1 MMNVADVSSRL
12 KPIINTLN
20 RFSAALLLLAIVWL
34 CWSAARLLW
43 LLLAAPL
50 APALPLAPLQN
61 TANTSTD
68 HSGLFAIFADP
79 DPIAAPVQP
88 PPNVLLKGVLIAIP
102 ESLSSAMLDV
112 NGEVKNYRIGDTLKD
127 SDYTLVAVDWNEV
140 IIADAYDKEVVI
152 RMPEAMP
159 LDQSA
164 MLAGAVSN
172 QRLPDNS
179 MLPNLSNAPMP
190 EQGNPEMQPNGDAS
204 NDSEPQSPI
213 DEAVTELQSN
223 PASYLSR
230 MGVMASGESYQV
242 TAAMPAKLRNRLGLE
257 PGDKVLTVNT
267 VASAT
272 GMRADFANSI
282 GGKSYGFELAA
293 DWKATDALNF
303 SLAYSYIHLS
313 LDDNSSAAE
322 AFGDIRNKNTPQ
334 HQLSMRGSYKLLSNL
349 QINLWGRYHDN
360 FATHA
365 LTEIG
370 GKTYDIDSSFTLD
383 ANLIWAPVENLEL
396 MLAGQ
401 NLLDSRQLNYVS
413 EYAIP
418 PTEIERSIYGKVTW
432 RF

>member
-12 KPIINTLN
+12 KPVINTLN
-20 RFSAALLLLAIVWL
+20 RFAAALLLLAIVWL

-61 TANTSTD
+61 TANSSAD

-164 MLAGAVSN
+164 MLAGAVGN

-190 EQGNPEMQPNGDAS
+190 EQGNPEMQPNSDAS

-257 PGDKVLTVNT
+257 PGDKVLTVNGQS
-267 VASAT
+267 VGSNPGQDASILQQVKQS
-272 GMRADFANSI
+272 G
-282 GGKSYGFELAA
+282 
-293 DWKATDALNF
+293 
-303 SLAYSYIHLS
+303 
-313 LDDNSSAAE
+313 E
-322 AFGDIRNKNTPQ
+322 AQIEVQRGDQVITIRQ
-334 HQLSMRGSYKLLSNL
+334 Q
-349 QINLWGRYHDN
+349 
-360 FATHA
+360 F
-365 LTEIG
+365 
-370 GKTYDIDSSFTLD
+370 
-383 ANLIWAPVENLEL
+383 
-396 MLAGQ
+396 
-401 NLLDSRQLNYVS
+401 
-413 EYAIP
+413 
-418 PTEIERSIYGKVTW
+418 
-432 RF
+432 

>member
-50 APALPLAPLQN
+50 APALPLAPLQS
-61 TANTSTD
+61 TANSSAD

-164 MLAGAVSN
+164 MLASAVSN
-172 QRLPDNS
+172 QRLPDNN
-179 MLPNLSNAPMP
+179 MLPNLSNTPMP

-204 NDSEPQSPI
+204 NDSAPQSPI

-257 PGDKVLTVNT
+257 PGDKVLTVNGQS
-267 VASAT
+267 V
-272 GMRADFANSI
+272 
-282 GGKSYGFELAA
+282 
-293 DWKATDALNF
+293 
-303 SLAYSYIHLS
+303 
-313 LDDNSSAAE
+313 
-322 AFGDIRNKNTPQ
+322 
-334 HQLSMRGSYKLLSNL
+334 GSNPG
-349 QINLWGRYHDN
+349 Q
-360 FATHA
+360 
-365 LTEIG
+365 
-370 GKTYDIDSSFTLD
+370 D
-383 ANLIWAPVENLEL
+383 ANVLQQVKQTGEAQIEVQR
-396 MLAGQ
+396 GDQ
-401 NLLDSRQLNYVS
+401 VITIRQQ
-413 EYAIP
+413 
-418 PTEIERSIYGKVTW
+418 
-432 RF
+432 F

>member
-12 KPIINTLN
+12 KPVINTLN
-20 RFSAALLLLAIVWL
+20 RFAAALLLLAIVWL

-61 TANTSTD
+61 TANSSAD

-88 PPNVLLKGVLIAIP
+88 PPNVSLKGVLIAIP

-164 MLAGAVSN
+164 MLAGAVGN

-190 EQGNPEMQPNGDAS
+190 EQGNPEMQPNSDAS

-213 DEAVTELQSN
+213 DEAITELQSN

-257 PGDKVLTVNT
+257 PGDKVLTVNGQS
-267 VASAT
+267 VGSNPGQDASILQQVKQSGEAQIEVQRGDQVIT
-272 GMRADFANSI
+272 
-282 GGKSYGFELAA
+282 
-293 DWKATDALNF
+293 
-303 SLAYSYIHLS
+303 IHQQ
-313 LDDNSSAAE
+313 
-322 AFGDIRNKNTPQ
+322 F
-334 HQLSMRGSYKLLSNL
+334 
-349 QINLWGRYHDN
+349 
-360 FATHA
+360 
-365 LTEIG
+365 
-370 GKTYDIDSSFTLD
+370 
-383 ANLIWAPVENLEL
+383 
-396 MLAGQ
+396 
-401 NLLDSRQLNYVS
+401 
-413 EYAIP
+413 
-418 PTEIERSIYGKVTW
+418 
-432 RF
+432 

>member
-12 KPIINTLN
+12 KPVINTLN
-20 RFSAALLLLAIVWL
+20 RFAAALLLLAIVWL

-50 APALPLAPLQN
+50 APTLPLAPLQN
-61 TANTSTD
+61 TANSSAD

-127 SDYTLVAVDWNEV
+127 SDYTLVAVAWNEV
-140 IIADAYDKEVVI
+140 IIADAYDKEIVI
-152 RMPEAMP
+152 KMPEAMP

-172 QRLPDNS
+172 QRLPDNT
-179 MLPNLSNAPMP
+179 MLPNSPNLSSPD
-190 EQGNPEMQPNGDAS
+190 QVNPDTAPNGETS
-204 NDSEPQSPI
+204 SEGEPKSAI

-257 PGDKVLTVNT
+257 PGDKVLTVNGQS
-267 VASAT
+267 VGSNPGQDASVLQQVKQA
-272 GMRADFANSI
+272 G
-282 GGKSYGFELAA
+282 
-293 DWKATDALNF
+293 
-303 SLAYSYIHLS
+303 
-313 LDDNSSAAE
+313 E
-322 AFGDIRNKNTPQ
+322 AQIEVQRGDQVITIRQ
-334 HQLSMRGSYKLLSNL
+334 Q
-349 QINLWGRYHDN
+349 
-360 FATHA
+360 F
-365 LTEIG
+365 
-370 GKTYDIDSSFTLD
+370 
-383 ANLIWAPVENLEL
+383 
-396 MLAGQ
+396 
-401 NLLDSRQLNYVS
+401 
-413 EYAIP
+413 
-418 PTEIERSIYGKVTW
+418 
-432 RF
+432 

>member
-50 APALPLAPLQN
+50 APALPLAPLQS
-61 TANTSTD
+61 TANSSAD

-164 MLAGAVSN
+164 MLAGAVGN

-204 NDSEPQSPI
+204 NDSAPQSPI
-213 DEAVTELQSN
+213 DEAVAELQSN

-257 PGDKVLTVNT
+257 PGDKVLTVNGQS
-267 VASAT
+267 V
-272 GMRADFANSI
+272 
-282 GGKSYGFELAA
+282 
-293 DWKATDALNF
+293 
-303 SLAYSYIHLS
+303 
-313 LDDNSSAAE
+313 
-322 AFGDIRNKNTPQ
+322 
-334 HQLSMRGSYKLLSNL
+334 GSNPG
-349 QINLWGRYHDN
+349 Q
-360 FATHA
+360 
-365 LTEIG
+365 
-370 GKTYDIDSSFTLD
+370 D
-383 ANLIWAPVENLEL
+383 ANVLQQVKQSGEAQIEVQR
-396 MLAGQ
+396 GDQ
-401 NLLDSRQLNYVS
+401 VITIRQQ
-413 EYAIP
+413 
-418 PTEIERSIYGKVTW
+418 
-432 RF
+432 F

>member
-50 APALPLAPLQN
+50 APALPLAPLQS
-61 TANTSTD
+61 TANSSAD

-152 RMPEAMP
+152 RIPEAMP

-164 MLAGAVSN
+164 MLASAVSN
-172 QRLPDNS
+172 QRLPDNN
-179 MLPNLSNAPMP
+179 MLPNLSNTPMP

-204 NDSEPQSPI
+204 NDSAPQSPI

-257 PGDKVLTVNT
+257 PGDKVLTVNGQS
-267 VASAT
+267 V
-272 GMRADFANSI
+272 
-282 GGKSYGFELAA
+282 
-293 DWKATDALNF
+293 
-303 SLAYSYIHLS
+303 
-313 LDDNSSAAE
+313 
-322 AFGDIRNKNTPQ
+322 
-334 HQLSMRGSYKLLSNL
+334 GSNPS
-349 QINLWGRYHDN
+349 Q
-360 FATHA
+360 
-365 LTEIG
+365 
-370 GKTYDIDSSFTLD
+370 D
-383 ANLIWAPVENLEL
+383 ANVLQQVKQTGEAQIEVQR
-396 MLAGQ
+396 GDQ
-401 NLLDSRQLNYVS
+401 VITIRQQ
-413 EYAIP
+413 
-418 PTEIERSIYGKVTW
+418 
-432 RF
+432 F